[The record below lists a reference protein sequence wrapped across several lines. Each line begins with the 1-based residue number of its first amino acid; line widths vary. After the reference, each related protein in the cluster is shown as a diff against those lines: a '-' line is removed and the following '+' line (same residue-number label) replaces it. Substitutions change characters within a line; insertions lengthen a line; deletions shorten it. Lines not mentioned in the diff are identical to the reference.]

1 MLDPVTIL
9 GVVKVCREVYD
20 WYTDATAISDDAY
33 DEVPEIDIAEAR
45 KKIIKLKEKLAEI
58 DLDEPEKDKEKI

>member
-20 WYTDATAISDDAY
+20 WYTDATAISDDEY
-33 DEVPEIDIAEAR
+33 DEVPEIDITEAR
-45 KKIIKLKEKLAEI
+45 EKIIKLKEKLAEI
-58 DLDEPEKDKEKI
+58 DLDEPEKDKEKT